1 MIVIT
6 GKTNS
11 SEPSLHIRHKD
22 FAKRLAQACQNHP
35 RAPDKHGRQIWL
47 RTRLEEQFHMTI
59 SREAVRK
66 WFSGEARPKPKMMS
80 LVARALSVDEAWLAL
95 GISPN
100 TRNEDKLRKNALAAG
115 VVNLVAAQLQLSGG
129 SIAFPEDGLQFDL
142 YAIVK
147 GHQRKL
153 SVRLA
158 DDPANFVVNFP
169 LKLDVA
175 IVVLRTE
182 DPTVFRFFRI
192 TEDAYT
198 TDGKV
203 RGDYLEVE
211 CSYVA
216 DRLIAGDRQ
225 VPEIIDFSNLDGIL
239 QTQKSR

>member
-11 SEPSLHIRHKD
+11 SPTQVVIRHKE
-22 FAKRLAQACQNHP
+22 FAKRLATACENHP

-47 RTRLEEQFHMTI
+47 KTRLETQFHVTV

-66 WFSGEARPKPKMMS
+66 WFSGEAKPKPKMMS

-95 GISPN
+95 GVSPN
-100 TRNEDKLRKNALAAG
+100 TRNEDKLRKNALASGA
-115 VVNLVAAQLQLSGG
+115 VNLVAAQLQLAGS
-129 SIAFPEDGLQFDL
+129 SIAFPDTTTHFDL

-147 GHQRKL
+147 GHQQNI

-158 DDPANFVVNFP
+158 DDAENFVVNFP
-169 LKLDVA
+169 LKVEIA

-192 TEDAYT
+192 TEDAYSNE
-198 TDGKV
+198 GKV

-216 DRLIAGDRQ
+216 DRLIAGDRE
-225 VPEIIDFSNLDGIL
+225 VPEIVDFSNLDGVL
-239 QTQKSR
+239 QIQKSR